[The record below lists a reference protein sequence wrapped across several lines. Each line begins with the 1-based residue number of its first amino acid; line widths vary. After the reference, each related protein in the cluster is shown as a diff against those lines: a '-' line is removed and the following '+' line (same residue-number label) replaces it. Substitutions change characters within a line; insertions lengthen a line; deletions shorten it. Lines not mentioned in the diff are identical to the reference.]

1 MLPSTSRHY
10 VNTDIS
16 SMGER
21 VYKSDILAKNNSC
34 VMFLKMLM
42 VLNDKKGIDTALK
55 RSGK

>member
-1 MLPSTSRHY
+1 
-10 VNTDIS
+10 
-16 SMGER
+16 MGER